1 LEFAVNGP
9 AGSYQMTVENPSS
22 GTQPVDSDPALIEV
36 VEVPMPHYNSTPPPG
51 ATIDFGIV
59 VENPGN
65 VQEVLNIENDGLP
78 TGGPF
83 DATCTIP
90 NNPGGVYSLVSPAD
104 GMFTLDTG
112 ENADLTIACD
122 TTLAGDY
129 TGGTLSCDHDAP
141 NSPDPA
147 TYTLDCVVTGDP
159 VYGSSPAPG
168 DPIDFGSFPQNNPA
182 PNENLLINN
191 DAGETGSILAGECSL
206 TGGATPISVVG
217 GPSVP
222 YSVVMGAADAVIALA
237 CDTTQL
243 IGVYNDTLVCTNN
256 DPLFDGDAMYPVSCE
271 ILPPDPAVYASSPYT
286 AGNPGDL
293 IDLNEGNDPPY
304 VGQPSLTTVLNIMNA
319 AQPGD
324 DFLDLLGCTYSGS
337 AQISASPPNV
347 TDDLDPGQS
356 VNVTFTCLTDTAGT
370 FLGTYTCPFD
380 DNPSNIPPP
389 TGPDGGVTS
398 PATYP
403 VECEVREQFSD
414 VEESPPSG
422 TPQTAELSPGDSITF
437 DFNFEEVLDEGLDG
451 SLESCALVSNTDF
464 SIITSTTY
472 PQTVPSGGP
481 PVLVQVEFN
490 DPGQG
495 DTFTDTLNCVVEDN
509 PDGGEPEQ
517 TQVSWPLEVNVS
529 GRNARFR
536 VTKDFDDD
544 NPLGVEVFLDCNTG
558 LPLQQSAE
566 IHDPDAADLGP
577 GDFTHVDFVI
587 ADFEPGTMDC
597 DVFETV
603 PAGYAASYFADI
615 GDEGTAN
622 NVFAD
627 EDGCHYEGVEGADF
641 VCEITNELQP
651 VDVIVNKEWID
662 DNPEFQGST
671 TVEITLECTDPIIG
685 GFSCGLVSG
694 IEGAVGGNCA
704 QRFIDPANPGEFE
717 VLPHFDGTSCTATE
731 TPEIGVLIDE
741 SDCVDLL
748 IFPGQG
754 AECTI
759 VNTRLFAGIPTLSQY
774 GLLIM
779 ALLMLGVGLIG
790 FRRYA

>member
-1 LEFAVNGP
+1 
-9 AGSYQMTVENPSS
+9 
-22 GTQPVDSDPALIEV
+22 
-36 VEVPMPHYNSTPPPG
+36 
-51 ATIDFGIV
+51 
-59 VENPGN
+59 VENPGS
-65 VQEVLNIENDGLP
+65 VQQVLNIENDGLP
-78 TGGPF
+78 TGGSF
-83 DATCTIP
+83 DATCSIT
-90 NNPGGVYSLVSPAD
+90 NNPGGVYSLVSPMD
-104 GMFTLDTG
+104 GMFTLDIV

-129 TGGTLSCDHDAP
+129 TGGVLSCDHDAP

-147 TYTLDCVVTGDP
+147 LYTLDCVVTGDP
-159 VYGSSPAPG
+159 VYGSNPAPG
-168 DPIDFGSFPQNNPA
+168 NPINFGSFPQNNPA
-182 PNENLLINN
+182 PNQSLLINN

-206 TGGATPISVVG
+206 MGGGTPIALVA
-217 GPSVP
+217 GPT
-222 YSVVMGAADAVIALA
+222 VMYQVLQGAADAVIGLS
-237 CDTTQL
+237 CDTTQAV
-243 IGVYNDTLVCTNN
+243 GPYNDTLVCTNN
-256 DPLFDGDAMYPVSCE
+256 DPLFKGDATYPVTCE
-271 ILPPDPAVYASSPYT
+271 ILPPDPGMWGSNPVSGSTIDLTPGGPVLVGTDLTNAGQLSVFNTGEPGDGDIEYNCSIVSGSPEITQNPDPALGTLVAGGSADLLTYSCDSSAAGSFSAGVECAWSAPIEGAQGLEPYT
-286 AGNPGDL
+286 
-293 IDLNEGNDPPY
+293 
-304 VGQPSLTTVLNIMNA
+304 
-319 AQPGD
+319 
-324 DFLDLLGCTYSGS
+324 
-337 AQISASPPNV
+337 V
-347 TDDLDPGQS
+347 T
-356 VNVTFTCLTDTAGT
+356 
-370 FLGTYTCPFD
+370 
-380 DNPSNIPPP
+380 
-389 TGPDGGVTS
+389 
-398 PATYP
+398 
-403 VECEVREQFSD
+403 CEVRDPFSEV
-414 VEESPPSG
+414 VETPPSG

-437 DFNFEEVLDEGLDG
+437 DFNFEEIIDEGLDG
-451 SLESCALVSNTDF
+451 ILENCALVSNTDF
-464 SIITSTTY
+464 AIITSTVY
-472 PQTVPSGGP
+472 PQDIPSGGP
-481 PVLVQVEFN
+481 PLLVQVEFT

-495 DTFTDTLNCVVEDN
+495 DTFTDTLNCTYTDN
-509 PDGGEPEQ
+509 TDGGEPEQ

-603 PAGYAASYFADI
+603 PVGYAASYFADI

-694 IEGAVGGNCA
+694 IEGSENGNCA

-741 SDCVDLL
+741 SDCEAML

-774 GLLIM
+774 GLLVM